1 MNPSAVTPPAVDP
14 AVAVRWLGHSTVAV
28 DVRGVRILTDPVLR
42 RGLAHLRRRPPSSPP
57 EHSAGAQLVVVSHLH
72 HDHCDVPSLR
82 RLRPDWVVA
91 PPGSAVW
98 LQRRLS
104 GTPTRVVDVAEGE
117 TAVLTLTG
125 GRGQVDVAVTA
136 LPAHHAGHR
145 TGGRLD
151 RAPARARAV
160 EHLVRVPGAFTGTAG
175 EDLLLWAIGDTGE
188 FPGADAVLAAGGRA
202 PDVALVPVGG
212 WGHTLGPHHLDPRQA
227 AALVSRVGARYS
239 VPVHWGT
246 LHPIGL
252 GRTMGDRFTA
262 PGPRFAAEAER
273 AGGTVPVALPTGGV
287 LRLDAQ
293 GRRIPS
299 A

>member
-1 MNPSAVTPPAVDP
+1 MNP

-28 DVRGVRILTDPVLR
+28 DVRGVRLLTDPVLR
-42 RGLAHLRRRPPSSPP
+42 RGLAHLRRRPASSPP
-57 EHSAGAQLVVVSHLH
+57 GHWAAPQLVLVSHLH

-98 LQRRLS
+98 LQRKLS
-104 GTPTRVVDVAEGE
+104 GLPTRVVDVAEGE
-117 TAVLTLTG
+117 TATFAL
-125 GRGQVDVAVTA
+125 RGAAGEVAVEVTG
-136 LPAHHAGHR
+136 LPAHHTGHR
-145 TGGRLD
+145 TAGWTD

-160 EHLVRVPGAFTGTAG
+160 EHLVRVPGTFPAATPD
-175 EDLLLWAIGDTGE
+175 DLLLWAVGDTGE
-188 FPGADAVLAAGGRA
+188 FPGSDAVLAAGGRA

-227 AALVSRVGARYS
+227 AALVSRVGARFS

-246 LHPIGL
+246 LHPVAL

-262 PGPRFAAEAER
+262 PGERFVAEADR
-273 AGGTVPVALPTGGV
+273 AGGTVPVQLAVGGE
-287 LRLDAQ
+287 LLLDEH
-293 GRRIPS
+293 GRRTRVV
-299 A
+299 

>member
-1 MNPSAVTPPAVDP
+1 VTDRP
-14 AVAVRWLGHSTVAV
+14 VAALRWLGHSTVAV
-28 DVRGVRILTDPVLR
+28 DVRGVRVLTDPVLR
-42 RGLAHLRRRPPSSPP
+42 RGVVHLRRRPASSPP
-57 EHSAGAQLVVVSHLH
+57 EHSAAPQLVLLSHLH

-98 LQRRLS
+98 LQRKLS
-104 GTPTRVVDVAEGE
+104 GLPTRVVDVAEGE
-117 TAVLTLTG
+117 TGRFTLRGTG
-125 GRGQVDVAVTA
+125 GDVAVEVTG

-145 TGGRLD
+145 TAGWSD

-160 EHLVRVPGAFTGTAG
+160 EHLLRVPDAFTEAASN
-175 EDLLLWAIGDTGE
+175 DLLVWAIGDTGE
-188 FPGADAVLAAGGRA
+188 FDESDAVLAAAGRA

-227 AALVSRVGARYS
+227 ADLVSRVGARFS

-246 LHPIGL
+246 LHPVAL
-252 GRTMGDRFTA
+252 SRTMGDRFTV
-262 PGPRFAAEAER
+262 PGRRFVVEADR
-273 AGGTVPVALPTGGV
+273 AGGTVPVRLEVGGE
-287 LRLDAQ
+287 LLLD
-293 GRRIPS
+293 GRGGRVRP

>member
-1 MNPSAVTPPAVDP
+1 MSVEVT
-14 AVAVRWLGHSTVAV
+14 WLGHSTVVV
-28 DVRGVRILTDPVLR
+28 DVAAAGGSALRIVTDPVLGR
-42 RGLAHLRRRPPSSPP
+42 RLGHLRRRSRRP
-57 EHSAGAQLVVVSHLH
+57 EEAASAGCDLAVVSHLH
-72 HDHCDVPSLR
+72 HDHLDLPSLR
-82 RLRPDWVVA
+82 QLRPAVVVA
-91 PPGSAVW
+91 PPGSSDWIRWKLGLPRTHVLEVAVGSART
-98 LQRRLS
+98 LELAR
-104 GTPTRVVDVAEGE
+104 G
-117 TAVLTLTG
+117 AVE
-125 GRGQVDVAVTA
+125 VTA